1 MAENNQVL
9 GREDNTMNILNQQL
23 TSFTTDN
30 QYVSFNL
37 DEEEYG
43 IEVLLVQEII
53 RYQKPTKVPNSN
65 RVIQGVI
72 NFRGKVIPLIDMRA
86 KFGLPIREYD
96 SFTVI
101 IVLETKNKTIGLIV
115 DRVYDIVSLS
125 ETNIQ
130 VADEDFVHDLK
141 AEYLKGMGKIGNRLI
156 LLLEP
161 DKVLSFEE
169 FKQVQ
174 QIGKTTGQL
183 EGSPVTA

>member
-1 MAENNQVL
+1 MTENNRAV

-37 DEEEYG
+37 DDEEYG

-65 RVIQGVI
+65 QIIQGVI
-72 NFRGKVIPLIDMRA
+72 NFRGKIIPLIDMRA
-86 KFGLPIREYD
+86 KFGLPTREYD
-96 SFTVI
+96 IFTVI
-101 IVLETKNKTIGLIV
+101 IVLEIKGKTVGLIV

-125 ETNIQ
+125 EDNVQI
-130 VADEDFVHDLK
+130 ADEEFVHDLK

-174 QIGKTTGQL
+174 QMGRTAGQL
-183 EGSPVTA
+183 DG